1 MLFYSYICTTHNTNI
16 NKTNRNMTKITKE
29 AALLYHSQGKPGKIE
44 VIPTKPYQTQRDLSL
59 AYSPGVAEPCLEIQK
74 DPKTAYDYTAKG
86 NLVAVIS
93 NGTAVLGLGD
103 IGAMSGKP
111 VMEGKGL
118 LFKIYAGIDVFDI
131 EVNEK
136 DPDKFI
142 EAVKAIAPTFGGI
155 NLEDIKAPEC
165 FKIEQ
170 RLKEE
175 LDIPVMHDDQHGTA
189 IISSAGLLNALEVA
203 GKKIEDVKIVVNGA
217 GASAVSCTKLYIAL
231 GARLE
236 NIVMLDSKGVI
247 SKTRTDLNEQKKFFA
262 TDRTD
267 IHTLEE
273 AIKGA
278 DVFLGLSKGNV
289 LSQDMVRSMASHPI
303 VFALANPTPEISY
316 EDAMASRPDVL
327 MSTGRSDY
335 PNQINNVIGFP
346 YIFRGALDTRA
357 TAINEEM
364 KLAAV
369 HAIASLAKKPVPDV
383 VNEAYHVNNLTFGP
397 EYFIPKPVDPRLITE
412 VSMAVAKAAMESG
425 VARKQITDWEEYKNH
440 LRELMGQENKLTRQ
454 LYDTARRC
462 PQRVV
467 FAEGGHPNMLK
478 AAVEA
483 KSEGLCHPIIL
494 GNEERIEKLA
504 KELDLSLE
512 GIEIVNLRHDREAE
526 RRERY
531 AHILCEK
538 RAREGANFQEA
549 NDKMFER
556 NYFGMMMV
564 ETGDAD
570 AFVTGLYTKYS
581 NTIKVAKEVIGI
593 QPGYN
598 HFGTMHILNSKKGT
612 YFIADTLINRH
623 PDTETL
629 VDIAKLATKAVRFFN
644 QEPVIAMLSYSNF
657 GSDTEGS
664 PAKVHEAI
672 ATMHKEFPELAID
685 GEMQVKFALDNALR
699 DEKYP
704 FTRLK
709 GKEVNTLVFPN
720 LSSAN
725 ATYQLIQN
733 MSETEVVGPIQM
745 GLNKP
750 IHFTDIESS
759 VRDIVNITAIA
770 CIDAIVAKKMKCTE
784 K

>member
-1 MLFYSYICTTHNTNI
+1 
-16 NKTNRNMTKITKE
+16 MTKITKE

-44 VIPTKPYQTQRDLSL
+44 VVPTKPYQTQRDLSL

-74 DPKTAYDYTAKG
+74 NPDTAYDYTDKG

-203 GKKIEDVKIVVNGA
+203 GKKIEEVKIVVNGA
-217 GASAVSCTKLYIAL
+217 GASAVSCTKLYVAI

-247 SKTRTDLNEQKKFFA
+247 SKERTDLNEQKKYFA

-267 IHTLEE
+267 IHTLAE

-278 DVFLGLSKGNV
+278 DVFLGLSRGNV

-327 MSTGRSDY
+327 MATGRSDY

-369 HAIASLAKKPVPDV
+369 RAIAGLAKKPVPDV
-383 VNEAYHVNNLTFGP
+383 VNEAYHVNNLSFGP

-412 VSMAVAKAAMESG
+412 VSMAVAKAAMDSG
-425 VARKQITDWEEYKNH
+425 VARKQITDWEGYKNH

-454 LYDTARRC
+454 LYETARRC

-467 FAEGGHPNMLK
+467 FAEGTHPNMLK

-483 KSEGLCHPIIL
+483 KSEGICNPIIL

-504 KELDLSLE
+504 KELDLNLE

-531 AHILCEK
+531 ARILCEK

-564 ETGDAD
+564 ETGEAD

-593 QPGYN
+593 QPEYK

-612 YFIADTLINRH
+612 FFISDTLINRH
-623 PDTETL
+623 PDTDTL
-629 VDIAKLATKAVRFFN
+629 IDIAKLSAKAVRFFN
-644 QEPVIAMLSYSNF
+644 QEPVMAMLSYSNF
-657 GSDTEGS
+657 GSDQEGS

-672 ATMHKEFPELAID
+672 NYMHQNYPELAID
-685 GEMQVKFALDNALR
+685 GEMQVKFALDNTLR

-733 MSETEVVGPIQM
+733 MSETEVIGPIQM

-770 CIDAIVAKKMKCTE
+770 CIDAIVAKKMKCNQ
-784 K
+784 

>member
-1 MLFYSYICTTHNTNI
+1 MA
-16 NKTNRNMTKITKE
+16 KITKE
-29 AALLYHSQGKPGKIE
+29 MALHYHEQGKPGKIE
-44 VIPTKPYQTQRDLSL
+44 VVPTKPHSTQTDLSL
-59 AYSPGVAEPCLEIQK
+59 AYSPGVAEPCLEIEKNPQ
-74 DPKTAYDYTAKG
+74 DAYRYTAKG

-103 IGAMSGKP
+103 IGALAGKP

-118 LFKIYAGIDVFDI
+118 LFKIYSGIDVFDI

-136 DPDKFI
+136 DPEKFI
-142 EAVKAIAPTFGGI
+142 QAVKAIAPTFGGI

-165 FKIEQ
+165 FEIER

-203 GKKIEDVKIVVNGA
+203 GKKIEDVRIVVNGA
-217 GASAVSCTKLYIAL
+217 GASAVSCTKLYVSL

-247 SKTRTDLNEQKKFFA
+247 SKDRTDLNEQKRYFA
-262 TDRTD
+262 TSRTD

-278 DVFLGLSKGNV
+278 DVFLGLSRGNV
-289 LSQDMVRSMASHPI
+289 LSKDMVRSMAPSPI
-303 VFALANPTPEISY
+303 VFALANPVPEISY
-316 EDAMASRPDVL
+316 EDAMDSRPDVL
-327 MSTGRSDY
+327 MATGRSDY

-346 YIFRGALDTRA
+346 YIFRGALDTGA

-369 HAIASLAKKPVPDV
+369 RAIAGIAKQPVPDV

-397 EYFIPKPVDPRLITE
+397 SYFIPKPVDPRLSTE

-425 VARKQITDWEEYKNH
+425 VARKPIENWDAYALH
-440 LRELMGQENKLTRQ
+440 LKELMGYESKLTRQ
-454 LYDTARRC
+454 LRDTARRN

-467 FAEGGHPNMLK
+467 FAEGIHPNMLK

-483 KSEGLCHPIIL
+483 KAEGICHPILL
-494 GNEERIEKLA
+494 GNDERIEKLA

-531 AHILCEK
+531 AKILAEK
-538 RAREGANFQEA
+538 KAREGYTFEEA

-564 ETGDAD
+564 ETGEAD
-570 AFVTGLYTKYS
+570 AFITGVYTKYS

-593 QPGYN
+593 QPEYN
-598 HFGTMHILNSKKGT
+598 HFGTMHIMNSKKGT
-612 YFIADTLINRH
+612 YFLADTLINRH
-623 PDTETL
+623 PDTETMI
-629 VDIAKLATKAVRFFN
+629 DIARLSEKTVRFFN
-644 QEPVIAMLSYSNF
+644 HEPVIAMLSYSNF
-657 GSDTEGS
+657 GTDTCGS
-664 PAKVHEAI
+664 PASI
-672 ATMHKEFPELAID
+672 HKAVEYMQENYPNLPID
-685 GEMQVKFALDNALR
+685 GEMQVNFAMNNELR
-699 DEKYP
+699 DRKYP
-704 FTRLK
+704 FTRLQ

-725 ATYQLIQN
+725 AGYQLLQALNGDEIE
-733 MSETEVVGPIQM
+733 MIGPIQM

-750 IHFTDIESS
+750 IHFTDFESS
-759 VRDIVNITAIA
+759 VRDIVNITAVA
-770 CIDAIVAKKMKCTE
+770 VIDAIVMKKKNQ
-784 K
+784 

>member
-1 MLFYSYICTTHNTNI
+1 M
-16 NKTNRNMTKITKE
+16 MKITKE
-29 AALLYHSQGKPGKIE
+29 DALLYHSEGKPGKIE
-44 VIPTKPYQTQRDLSL
+44 VVPTKPYSSQRDLSL
-59 AYSPGVAEPCLEIQK
+59 AYSPGVAEPCLEIEKNPQ
-74 DPKTAYDYTAKG
+74 DAYKYTDKG

-103 IGAMSGKP
+103 IGAVAGKP

-136 DPDKFI
+136 DPEKFI
-142 EAVKAIAPTFGGI
+142 QAVKAIAPTFGGI

-165 FKIEQ
+165 FEIER

-203 GKKIEDVKIVVNGA
+203 GKKIEDVRIVVNGA
-217 GASAVSCTKLYIAL
+217 GASAVSCTKLYVSL

-236 NIVMLDSKGVI
+236 NIVMIDSKGVI
-247 SKTRTDLNEQKKFFA
+247 SKTRTDLNEQKRYFA

-278 DVFLGLSKGNV
+278 DVFLGLSRGNV
-289 LSQDMVRSMASHPI
+289 LTQDMVRSMAPSPI
-303 VFALANPTPEISY
+303 VFALANPVPEISY
-316 EDAMASRPDVL
+316 EDAVASRPDVL
-327 MSTGRSDY
+327 ISTGRSDY

-346 YIFRGALDTRA
+346 YIFRGALDTHA

-369 HAIASLAKKPVPDV
+369 RAIAGLAKQPVPDV

-397 EYFIPKPVDPRLITE
+397 SYFIPKPVDPRLITE

-425 VARKQITDWEEYKNH
+425 VARKQIEDWDDYRLH
-440 LRELMGQENKLTRQ
+440 LKELMGYESQLTRQ
-454 LYDTARRC
+454 LLETARRN

-467 FAEGGHPNMLK
+467 FAESIHPNMLK

-483 KSEGLCHPIIL
+483 KAEGICHPILL
-494 GNEERIEKLA
+494 GNDERIKKLA
-504 KELDLSLE
+504 DELELNLD
-512 GIEIVNLRHDREAE
+512 GIEIVNLRHDNQAE

-531 AHILCEK
+531 ARILVK
-538 RAREGANFQEA
+538 NKAREGYTFEEA

-564 ETGDAD
+564 ETGEAD
-570 AFVTGLYTKYS
+570 AFITGIYTKYS

-593 QPGYN
+593 RPEYK

-612 YFIADTLINRH
+612 FFLADTLINRH

-629 VDIAKLATKAVRFFN
+629 IDIARLSEQTVRFFN
-644 QEPVIAMLSYSNF
+644 HEPVMAMLSYSNF
-657 GSDTEGS
+657 GTDTVGS
-664 PAKVHEAI
+664 PVNVHKAVEY
-672 ATMHKEFPELAID
+672 MQENYPELAID
-685 GEMQVKFALDNALR
+685 GEMQVKFAINDELR
-699 DEKYP
+699 DKKYP
-704 FTRLK
+704 FTRLF

-725 ATYQLIQN
+725 AGYQLLQAMNHDDMEII
-733 MSETEVVGPIQM
+733 GPIQM

-750 IHFTDIESS
+750 IHFTDFESS
-759 VRDIVNITAIA
+759 VRDIVNITAVA
-770 CIDAIVAKKMKCTE
+770 VLDAIVE
-784 K
+784 KQKQIKQQ

>member
-1 MLFYSYICTTHNTNI
+1 
-16 NKTNRNMTKITKE
+16 MTKITKE

-44 VIPTKPYQTQRDLSL
+44 VVPTKPYQTQRDLSL

-74 DPKTAYDYTAKG
+74 NPDTAYDYTDKG

-155 NLEDIKAPEC
+155 NLEDIKASEC

-203 GKKIEDVKIVVNGA
+203 GKKIEEVKIVVNGA
-217 GASAVSCTKLYIAL
+217 GASAVSCTKLYVAL

-247 SKTRTDLNEQKKFFA
+247 SKDRTDLNEQKRYFA

-267 IHTLEE
+267 IHTLAE

-278 DVFLGLSKGNV
+278 DVFLGLSRGNV

-369 HAIASLAKKPVPDV
+369 HAIADLAKKPVPDV

-425 VARKQITDWEEYKNH
+425 VARKLITDWDEYKNH

-454 LYDTARRC
+454 LYETARRN
-462 PQRVV
+462 PQHVV
-467 FAEGGHPNMLK
+467 FAEGIHPNMLK

-483 KSEGLCHPIIL
+483 KAEGICHPILL

-512 GIEIVNLRHDREAE
+512 GIEIVNLRHDRESE

-531 AHILCEK
+531 ARILCEK

-564 ETGDAD
+564 ETGEAD

-593 QPGYN
+593 QPGYK

-623 PDTETL
+623 PDTDTL
-629 VDIAKLATKAVRFFN
+629 IDIAKLSAKAVRFFN
-644 QEPVIAMLSYSNF
+644 QEPVMAMLSYSNF
-657 GSDTEGS
+657 GSDAEGS

-672 ATMHKEFPELAID
+672 NQLHQEYPDLAID
-685 GEMQVKFALDNALR
+685 GEMQVKFALNNALR

-725 ATYQLIQN
+725 ATYQLIQS
-733 MSETEVVGPIQM
+733 MSETEVIGPIQM

-770 CIDAIVAKKMKCTE
+770 CIDAIVDKKK
-784 K
+784 KAQ

>member
-1 MLFYSYICTTHNTNI
+1 
-16 NKTNRNMTKITKE
+16 MTKITKE

-44 VIPTKPYQTQRDLSL
+44 VVPTKPYQTQRDLSL

-74 DPKTAYDYTAKG
+74 NPETAYDYTAKG

-103 IGAMSGKP
+103 IGAESGKP

-203 GKKIEDVKIVVNGA
+203 GKKIEEVRIVVNGA
-217 GASAVSCTKLYIAL
+217 GASAVSCTKLYVSL

-247 SKTRTDLNEQKKFFA
+247 SRQRTDLNEQKKFFA

-278 DVFLGLSKGNV
+278 DVFLGLSRGNV
-289 LSQDMVRSMASHPI
+289 LTQDMVRSMAAYPI

-357 TAINEEM
+357 KAINEEM

-369 HAIASLAKKPVPDV
+369 HAIAGLAKKPVPDV
-383 VNEAYHVNNLTFGP
+383 VNESYHVNNLTFGP

-412 VSMAVAKAAMESG
+412 VSMAVAKAAMDSG

-454 LYDTARRC
+454 LYETARRC

-467 FAEGGHPNMLK
+467 FAEGTHPNMLK

-483 KSEGLCHPIIL
+483 KSEGICHPIIL

-504 KELDLSLE
+504 KELDLNLE
-512 GIEIVNLRHDREAE
+512 GIEVVNLRHDREAE

-531 AHILCEK
+531 ARILCEK
-538 RAREGANFQEA
+538 RAREGANLQEA

-564 ETGDAD
+564 ETGEAD

-593 QPGYN
+593 QPEYK

-623 PDTETL
+623 PDTDTL
-629 VDIAKLATKAVRFFN
+629 IDIAKLSAKAVRFFN
-644 QEPVIAMLSYSNF
+644 QEPVMAMLSYSNF
-657 GSDTEGS
+657 GSDNIGS

-672 ATMHKEFPELAID
+672 AYMHENDPELAID

-733 MSETEVVGPIQM
+733 MSETEVIGPIQM

-770 CIDAIVAKKMKCTE
+770 CIDAIVAKKMKCNE
-784 K
+784 